1 MVVGAHNYY
10 SIATH
15 VNKDFDKIAFYVRKK
30 IYINLRQKLERK
42 GEFQYDYLKA
52 KYGKSKE
59 VRFIHGKTLV
69 PIGYVQH
76 KNPMDKKKCINK
88 FTPQGRQEIHK
99 MLECVNLKILHYL
112 MRNPIPSRSIEYN
125 DNRLSLYCAMQ
136 GKCAITGRILEIGEI
151 HCHHKIPIKNG
162 GTDKYDNLLMV
173 AEDVHILLHATN
185 RETIG
190 RYLMKLGLDSKQRNK
205 LNKYRQI
212 LGLAEIKV

>member
-1 MVVGAHNYY
+1 M
-10 SIATH
+10 
-15 VNKDFDKIAFYVRKK
+15 
-30 IYINLRQKLERK
+30 LER
-42 GEFQYDYLKA
+42 
-52 KYGKSKE
+52 
-59 VRFIHGKTLV
+59 
-69 PIGYVQH
+69 
-76 KNPMDKKKCINK
+76 
-88 FTPQGRQEIHK
+88 
-99 MLECVNLKILHYL
+99 VNLKTLHYL
-112 MRNPIPSRSIEYN
+112 MRNPIPNRSIEYN

-136 GKCAITGRILEIGEI
+136 GKCAITGRVLEVGEI
-151 HCHHKIPIKNG
+151 HCHHKIPIRNG